1 MYMLLLTILVLDG
14 LFLGVVILLQ
24 SGKGGGLAAM
34 GGGAAAT
41 DILGGRQ
48 ASAVLT
54 RATWTAGTIFMVL
67 AFILS
72 IMSSRST
79 QPESILLQETAAPT
93 TAPEP
98 LIPGAGDAGAAPP
111 GVTVPGV
118 TPEAGTPDAEPA
130 PSGGDPDADGGA
142 GEPQG

>member
-67 AFILS
+67 AFVLSILS
-72 IMSSRST
+72 SRTT
-79 QPESILLQETAAPT
+79 QPESILLQETTAPT

-98 LIPGAGDAGAAPP
+98 LLPGSDAAGAVPP

-118 TPEAGTPDAEPA
+118 TPDAAAPEATPA
-130 PSGGDPDADGGA
+130 PSGADAEANDGA
-142 GEPQG
+142 GEPQD